1 MNKGYIGEWE
11 IDILQN
17 IDNIIITESVK
28 LIVEENILYER

>member
-1 MNKGYIGEWE
+1 MNKGYIEEWE

-28 LIVEENILYER
+28 LIVEENIL

>member
-1 MNKGYIGEWE
+1 MNKGYIEEWE

>member
-1 MNKGYIGEWE
+1 MNKGYIEEWK

-17 IDNIIITESVK
+17 KDNIIITESVK

>member
-1 MNKGYIGEWE
+1 MNKGYIEEWK